1 MFFLK
6 LGFRNLMKNRRRT
19 LLTMSAVIIG
29 MAALILANGFV
40 RYSLWGLRESTI
52 QGGVGHFQ
60 IYKKG
65 FKEFGEEKP
74 YDYLITGYKKIMREL
89 AGIPGIK
96 LTAPRLNFQGMIFSA
111 EKSTVIMGIS
121 GLDEEEKKLMSFSTL
136 ENSRFISDDKPYD
149 IVIGAG
155 AARNISAKIGD
166 SGTIMVAMKDG
177 SINAIDFNIAG
188 IMHSQ
193 LSEME
198 NVYALAGLGTIQKLL
213 NTPDSIDTLAVLLQ
227 KTEDME
233 KIEPRIRAVCDKYGL
248 EYRRWDQLVPM
259 YASAKEFY
267 ESSMRVALIVIFAI
281 VVLAVTNTML
291 MVVFERVRE
300 IGTIRSLGTTRSMVL
315 QLFIS
320 ESFIL
325 GAAGSFFGIIAG
337 IILAQ
342 TINGLGGIPLPPP
355 PGNARSYHGMFS
367 LDFAAMLM
375 YYFMFILVSVIA
387 SIYPAWKAARL
398 SIADALRWI

>member
-267 ESSMRVALIVIFAI
+267 ELSMRVALIVIFAI